1 MSGTEIQ
8 HDQAQYND
16 PMQAYQNLT
25 TVISDIAADILGP
38 DDIKYSVIW
47 KTPNRDHGSDYRVVD
62 TEPLALEDTLII
74 EGQSR
79 GGRYQVVPRGSGPA
93 VIRQRLPDGEIGWEE
108 KASELI
114 IMYGRYEW
122 DPEEDGKLKDWLD
135 RFGR

>member
-8 HDQAQYND
+8 HDQAQYGD
-16 PMQAYQNLT
+16 PIQAYQNLT
-25 TVISDIAADILGP
+25 NVISDIAADVIGP
-38 DDIKYSVIW
+38 DDVKYSVIW
-47 KTPNRDHGSDYRVVD
+47 KTPNHDHGSDYRVVD

-93 VIRQRLPDGEIGWEE
+93 VIRYLLPDGGIGWEE
-108 KASELI
+108 EASELI

-122 DPEEDGKLKDWLD
+122 DAEEDGKLRDWLN
-135 RFGR
+135 RFRS